1 MRHVLFFISPCV
13 SLPSSNFKPHRL
25 RFSLIYSKPTRLF
38 QLSNNSRILFF
49 PLKTKSM
56 FMQTLQSCANS
67 LLAHGMWLTRTIR
80 GSMTITNY
88 RIFCCGCSPQA
99 LSSTFD
105 FSRVVPVVGA
115 PLSLESWHQ
124 PQRQGHTLG
133 GGIPTFSVNWFLWLR
148 CFVTIQC
155 RAWKKTTGFSDSTH
169 VGFEAPAF
177 PPCPSFPLVE
187 CEIYLQY
194 IADFFHVPTPPSWSH
209 HRPVP
214 FCVSVCNSAL
224 SFV

>member
-1 MRHVLFFISPCV
+1 MRNETRVALHFIPNLQGFFSCPIIPVFC
-13 SLPSSNFKPHRL
+13 
-25 RFSLIYSKPTRLF
+25 
-38 QLSNNSRILFF
+38 FF

-56 FMQTLQSCANS
+56 FMQTLQSCAKS

-99 LSSTFD
+99 FSSTFD
-105 FSRVVPVVGA
+105 FSRVVPVVDA

-124 PQRQGHTLG
+124 PQRQGHTWG

-148 CFVTIQC
+148 CFVIIQC
-155 RAWKKTTGFSDSTH
+155 RA
-169 VGFEAPAF
+169 
-177 PPCPSFPLVE
+177 

-194 IADFFHVPTPPSWSH
+194 IADFFMSPPRH
-209 HRPVP
+209 PGHTTGR
-214 FCVSVCNSAL
+214 FR
-224 SFV
+224 FV